1 MGPEGGSGG
10 WPPRAMLR
18 RITYTDPLDGIVYVY
33 LTTEIML
40 PPGILALIHK
50 QK

>member
-1 MGPEGGSGG
+1 
-10 WPPRAMLR
+10 MLR